1 MFALRSLYEKH
12 GYLPYSMTKFEEYDL
27 YVRNKSFLLSDSII
41 TFTDTNGRLMA
52 LKPDVTMSIVKNT
65 ALEEGVAQK
74 LYYNENVY
82 RVSKGSGSFK
92 EIMQIGLE
100 CIGDIDGFNIS
111 EVLTLAAE
119 SLMTISGSC
128 ILSISDLDI
137 ISEIIDGEEIKDSLK
152 KEIFRLIGEKNTH
165 ELKKLL
171 LDEDVAPEKAEKL
184 LKTAGIYGT
193 PDEVFPVLSALLP
206 ESVSVKRF
214 REITET
220 LSGDVKKII
229 RIDFSVT
236 GDIKYYNSIAF
247 KGFVDGVSGSVL
259 SGGQY
264 DPLMEKMKKRARAV
278 GFAVYPDMLERF
290 YNDSK
295 KYDTDI
301 LLLYRDGTDLKKLAG
316 CIEKLTVSGKSVN
329 AQKNIPGALR
339 YDEIMLFDGEEA
351 VPYGENA

>member
-12 GYLPYSMTKFEEYDL
+12 GYLPYRMTKFEEYDL

-65 ALEEGVAQK
+65 VPAEGFTRK

-100 CIGDIDGFNIS
+100 CIGDIDVFNIS
-111 EVLTLAAE
+111 EVLSLAAG
-119 SLMTISGSC
+119 SLKAVSENC
-128 ILSISDLDI
+128 ILSISNLDI
-137 ISEIIDGEEIKDSLK
+137 ISEILDGEELKDFPK

-171 LDEDVAPEKAEKL
+171 AAEEIDAAKSELL
-184 LKTAGIYGT
+184 LKLAGIYGT
-193 PDEVFPVLSALLP
+193 PEEVFPTLSALLP
-206 ESVSVKRF
+206 ECKSVEDFKT
-214 REITET
+214 IINA
-220 LSGDVKKII
+220 LGDDVRKII

-236 GDIKYYNSIAF
+236 GDIKYYNAIAF

-264 DPLMEKMKKRARAV
+264 DHLMEKMKKRAKAV
-278 GFAVYPDMLERF
+278 GFAVYPDMLERY
-290 YNDSK
+290 YNDSR
-295 KYDTDI
+295 KYDADV
-301 LLLYRDGTDLKKLAG
+301 LLLYSDKADVG
-316 CIEKLTVSGKSVN
+316 KLTACIKRLTESGKSVN
-329 AQKNIPGALR
+329 AQKSIPAAMKYG
-339 YDEIMLFDGEEA
+339 EIMLFNGEEA
-351 VPYGENA
+351 VGYGEDA